1 MAGFRKAGVYPYN
14 PQAVT
19 VTEGVGPLSDS
30 TSDHELST
38 CDAPHTMVA
47 TPGLSNSMT
56 STPVLMTTTPESS
69 GTMTST
75 SEPSVSG
82 PSNLLMVTPGTSF
95 TQEQHQ
101 RYQTRFEEGFDVP
114 GDAEYFN
121 WLRLNHPDAAFL
133 NSYNQTPCLDADMG
147 LNVAGVSSDISLTQ
161 VFSNVSPLSAVASN
175 IRSPLSSPNSLVPVF
190 RSPNDTPPNSTI
202 AKYLVGVA
210 PSLSTPISRKTQL
223 PRARLLTSTAALEI
237 LNEKER
243 KKQQEADLKEQKR
256 KEREEMKQKK
266 LEEQSRKVEER
277 ARKAEQRA
285 KERAERKLVKR
296 QKRLKRHGVRENS
309 QLRGHATV
317 LGQCSSLNKRYHGLM
332 WTALMKVNAVYAA

>member
-1 MAGFRKAGVYPYN
+1 MN
-14 PQAVT
+14 
-19 VTEGVGPLSDS
+19 
-30 TSDHELST
+30 
-38 CDAPHTMVA
+38 
-47 TPGLSNSMT
+47 
-56 STPVLMTTTPESS
+56 
-69 GTMTST
+69 
-75 SEPSVSG
+75 
-82 PSNLLMVTPGTSF
+82 
-95 TQEQHQ
+95 QE
-101 RYQTRFEEGFDVP
+101 TI
-114 GDAEYFN
+114 
-121 WLRLNHPDAAFL
+121 

-161 VFSNVSPLSAVASN
+161 AFSDVSPLSAVASN

-202 AKYLVGVA
+202 AKYLVA

-277 ARKAEQRA
+277 TRKAEQRA
-285 KERAERKLVKR
+285 KERAEREEEKARKAAEKAQKAQSKGKQPVKR
-296 QKRLKRHGVRENS
+296 TRDSTRSMFQPEQKIPRLDVDSFDESECCVCCVMYDEDQSGKDWVSCACGRWLHEDCAYDCVVDGEGKER
-309 QLRGHATV
+309 L
-317 LGQCSSLNKRYHGLM
+317 CPMCLNTL
-332 WTALMKVNAVYAA
+332 